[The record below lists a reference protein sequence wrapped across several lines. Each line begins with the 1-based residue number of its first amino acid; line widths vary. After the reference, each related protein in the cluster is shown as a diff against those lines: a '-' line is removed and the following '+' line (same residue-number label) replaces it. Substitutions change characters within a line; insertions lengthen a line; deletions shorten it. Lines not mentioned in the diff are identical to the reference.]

1 VEQPRGDLDDRGE
14 RREAN
19 YEAVRRVVYT
29 DPQAA
34 AVRADSATYIATVL
48 LKDIARTAT
57 HTRNYAESN
66 DFLTLL
72 SDGERLA
79 GTHALGPEAGVKQLA
94 AEIAAGP
101 VAAI

>member
-57 HTRNYAESN
+57 
-66 DFLTLL
+66 
-72 SDGERLA
+72 
-79 GTHALGPEAGVKQLA
+79 
-94 AEIAAGP
+94 
-101 VAAI
+101 